1 MVSKLFSGIQLKKGS
16 CIIAALSSMFL
27 AFGMY
32 HVHSFAGVTEGGV
45 LGFTLLLENWVGI
58 SPAVSGFV
66 MNMLCYIMGWR
77 LLGKEFVVYSM
88 ISAVGFSAAYRVCEQ
103 FPPLWPGLVQMPLL
117 AAVLGA
123 VFVGLGA
130 GFCVRIGGATGGDD
144 ALAMSISY
152 LTKCKIERVYRIAD
166 FVVLA
171 LSVSY
176 IPLNR
181 IGYSVLTVLLSGQ
194 LIGVIQR
201 MKMPKI
207 SLFDRKNREDC
218 YDGEV

>member
-1 MVSKLFSGIQLKKGS
+1 MVSKLFSGIQLKKSS
-16 CIIAALSSMFL
+16 CVIAALSSMFL

-45 LGFTLLLENWVGI
+45 LGLTLLLENWFDI

-103 FPPLWPGLVQMPLL
+103 FPPLWPGLAQMPLL
-117 AAVLGA
+117 AAVVGA

-152 LTKCKIERVYRIAD
+152 LTKWKIERVYRIAD

-201 MKMPKI
+201 MKMPEI
-207 SLFDRKNREDC
+207 SLTGRKNREDC